1 MIRLMGI
8 LFGMISTTLM
18 GVGVIVV
25 LVMGAGTLMPIL
37 GAAAVGFLVSIPIT
51 YVIARAVA
59 ET

>member
-1 MIRLMGI
+1 MGI

-37 GAAAVGFLVSIPIT
+37 GAALIGFLVSIPLT

-59 ET
+59 DT